1 MWVLKLTLSSSKE
14 EDFICQSWLMMK
26 LTIQCYKGMMVFSIN
41 RAKKS
46 IRYPYWL
53 KKKSWP
59 LLPIIHKKIIQDGI
73 RPGCNK

>member
-1 MWVLKLTLSSSKE
+1 
-14 EDFICQSWLMMK
+14 MMK